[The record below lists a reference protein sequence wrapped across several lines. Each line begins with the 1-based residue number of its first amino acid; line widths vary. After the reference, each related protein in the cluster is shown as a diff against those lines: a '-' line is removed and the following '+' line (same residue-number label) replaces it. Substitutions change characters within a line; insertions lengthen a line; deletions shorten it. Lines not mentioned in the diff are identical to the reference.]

1 MELITV
7 EDAHLTYPP
16 RFRRHQDGVDT
27 EDTTDD
33 ADGMGGYEGDDEE
46 EEVDESGGGRGY
58 ELPTVALR
66 GVSLTVHAGEGVALL
81 GKPGSGRTT
90 VLSLLSGVL
99 RPDSGRVLVRG
110 RATGLPAAGTGF
122 LGHLPVAE
130 NIVRNLQLM
139 GETPHRARELAPTV
153 AAWAGLAPQ
162 LQTRTSTLGRPLV
175 RQLGYA
181 TALHADPTVF
191 LADDD
196 IVTLPKAFKDK
207 VAERLLTF
215 RDASHA
221 VVVVANRLELLTKLC
236 SRGLLIDGGRV
247 VGEGTVPE
255 MVETFRAMRR
265 DESEEAEPDEQP
277 DG

>member
-1 MELITV
+1 VELITV

-27 EDTTDD
+27 EETSDD
-33 ADGMGGYEGDDEE
+33 DGTGGYEGDDDKQG
-46 EEVDESGGGRGY
+46 VDASGGGRGD

-81 GKPGSGRTT
+81 GKPGSGRST

-110 RATGLPAAGTGF
+110 QATGLPAAGTGF

-139 GETPHRARELAPTV
+139 GETTHRARELAPTV
-153 AAWAGLAPQ
+153 AEWAGLTPQ
-162 LQTRTSTLGRPLV
+162 LQTRTSTLGRPVV

-196 IVTLPKAFKDK
+196 LVTLPKAFRDK
-207 VAERLLTF
+207 ATERLMTF
-215 RDASHA
+215 RDATHA
-221 VVVVANRLELLTKLC
+221 LVVVANRLELLTKLC
-236 SRGLLIDGGRV
+236 TRGLLIDGGRV
-247 VGEGTVPE
+247 VSEGSVPE
-255 MVETFRAMRR
+255 MVETFRQMRR